1 MTLSS
6 SSERNRVSFPHFF
19 AAQTKMTMIVTRRR
33 RRRART
39 RRTKNVF
46 VRLINST
53 RTRCYQII
61 KRSDDDSSSDTDDAD
76 DDELERLKRA
86 VEKREGIPREKQ
98 SFLALEKD
106 DFKEEEEHEE
116 EEDDRNGGKG
126 THDETLTTK
135 RTRTTS
141 SSMITKTTRRQRR
154 QRRQRIEENQT
165 YQLFLKKGLR
175 GGKGGFGTLLRSTG
189 KKKGRNAEP
198 NNDMCRDL
206 KGQRYHVSENA
217 RKMEKWTKEESVRE
231 EEALALKYI
240 EERTGE
246 KARKRAKMEKEEE
259 RFRKES
265 EEVKERMEEAMK
277 VATTKTIQTT
287 VEKGRVRDDEEEE
300 DDSDDE
306 EDEDDFRRKKK
317 KRTTNKSTTEE
328 EQIEEG
334 KEEERKVIKVA
345 KANDEKEFPVVGAA
359 PMSSNSSP
367 PKQENFEPID
377 LHDINVAQELER
389 FGLDHLK
396 IELTRQNLK
405 CGGSLEERANR
416 LFLLKMTPFEAID
429 KKHKAMKKK

>member
-1 MTLSS
+1 M
-6 SSERNRVSFPHFF
+6 
-19 AAQTKMTMIVTRRR
+19 
-33 RRRART
+33 
-39 RRTKNVF
+39 
-46 VRLINST
+46 RLINST

-61 KRSDDDSSSDTDDAD
+61 KLSDSSSDTDDD
-76 DDELERLKRA
+76 TEDELERLKSA

-106 DFKEEEEHEE
+106 DRKEEEEEREEEE
-116 EEDDRNGGKG
+116 EEDDGNGGKG
-126 THDETLTTK
+126 NARDETSTTK
-135 RTRTTS
+135 R
-141 SSMITKTTRRQRR
+141 RRQ

-165 YQLFLKKGLR
+165 YQLFLKEGLR

-217 RKMEKWTKEESVRE
+217 RKMEKWTKEESLRE

-259 RFRKES
+259 RFRKDS

-328 EQIEEG
+328 EEEGKEEEQIEEG

-345 KANDEKEFPVVGAA
+345 PANDEKEFPVLGAA

>member
-1 MTLSS
+1 M
-6 SSERNRVSFPHFF
+6 
-19 AAQTKMTMIVTRRR
+19 
-33 RRRART
+33 
-39 RRTKNVF
+39 F

-61 KRSDDDSSSDTDDAD
+61 KLSDSSSDTDDD
-76 DDELERLKRA
+76 TEDELERLKSA

-106 DFKEEEEHEE
+106 DCKEEEEEREEEE
-116 EEDDRNGGKG
+116 EEDDGNGGKG
-126 THDETLTTK
+126 NARDETSTTK
-135 RTRTTS
+135 R
-141 SSMITKTTRRQRR
+141 RRQ

-165 YQLFLKKGLR
+165 YQLFLKEGLR

-217 RKMEKWTKEESVRE
+217 RKMEKWTKEESLRE

-259 RFRKES
+259 RFRKDS

>member
-1 MTLSS
+1 M
-6 SSERNRVSFPHFF
+6 
-19 AAQTKMTMIVTRRR
+19 
-33 RRRART
+33 
-39 RRTKNVF
+39 
-46 VRLINST
+46 RLINST

-61 KRSDDDSSSDTDDAD
+61 KLSDDSSSDEDDD
-76 DDELERLKRA
+76 TEDELERLKRA

-106 DFKEEEEHEE
+106 DRKEEEEEREEEE
-116 EEDDRNGGKG
+116 EEDDGNGGKG
-126 THDETLTTK
+126 NARDET
-135 RTRTTS
+135 S
-141 SSMITKTTRRQRR
+141 TTRRRRR

-165 YQLFLKKGLR
+165 YQLFLKEGLR

-217 RKMEKWTKEESVRE
+217 RKMEKWTKEESLRE

-259 RFRKES
+259 RFRKDS

>member
-1 MTLSS
+1 MT
-6 SSERNRVSFPHFF
+6 
-19 AAQTKMTMIVTRRR
+19 IVTRQRR
-33 RRRART
+33 VRT
-39 RRTKNVF
+39 RTKNVF

-61 KRSDDDSSSDTDDAD
+61 KRSDDDSSSDADDAD

-106 DFKEEEEHEE
+106 DCKEEEEEREEE
-116 EEDDRNGGKG
+116 EEDDGNGGKG
-126 THDETLTTK
+126 NARDETSTTK
-135 RTRTTS
+135 RR
-141 SSMITKTTRRQRR
+141 RRQ

-217 RKMEKWTKEESVRE
+217 RKMEKWTKEESLRE

-334 KEEERKVIKVA
+334 KGEERKVIKVA

>member
-1 MTLSS
+1 M
-6 SSERNRVSFPHFF
+6 
-19 AAQTKMTMIVTRRR
+19 
-33 RRRART
+33 
-39 RRTKNVF
+39 F

-61 KRSDDDSSSDTDDAD
+61 KLSDSSDDEDDDTE
-76 DDELERLKRA
+76 DELERLKSA

-106 DFKEEEEHEE
+106 DCKEEEEEREEE
-116 EEDDRNGGKG
+116 EEDDGNGGKG
-126 THDETLTTK
+126 NARDETSTTK
-135 RTRTTS
+135 RR
-141 SSMITKTTRRQRR
+141 RR

-165 YQLFLKKGLR
+165 YQLFLKEGLR

-259 RFRKES
+259 RFRKDS

>member
-1 MTLSS
+1 M
-6 SSERNRVSFPHFF
+6 
-19 AAQTKMTMIVTRRR
+19 
-33 RRRART
+33 
-39 RRTKNVF
+39 
-46 VRLINST
+46 RLINST

-61 KRSDDDSSSDTDDAD
+61 KLSDSSSDEDDD
-76 DDELERLKRA
+76 TEDELERLKSA

-106 DFKEEEEHEE
+106 DCKEEEEREEE
-116 EEDDRNGGKG
+116 EEDDGNGGKG
-126 THDETLTTK
+126 NARDET
-135 RTRTTS
+135 S
-141 SSMITKTTRRQRR
+141 TTRRRR
-154 QRRQRIEENQT
+154 QQRRQRIEENQT

-217 RKMEKWTKEESVRE
+217 RKMEKWTKEESLRE

-259 RFRKES
+259 RFRKDS

-328 EQIEEG
+328 EEEEGKEEEQIEEG

-345 KANDEKEFPVVGAA
+345 PANDEKEFPVVGAA

>member
-1 MTLSS
+1 M
-6 SSERNRVSFPHFF
+6 
-19 AAQTKMTMIVTRRR
+19 
-33 RRRART
+33 
-39 RRTKNVF
+39 F

-61 KRSDDDSSSDTDDAD
+61 KLSDSSSDEDDTE
-76 DDELERLKRA
+76 DELERLKSA

-106 DFKEEEEHEE
+106 DCKEEEEREEE
-116 EEDDRNGGKG
+116 EEDDGNGGKG
-126 THDETLTTK
+126 NARDET
-135 RTRTTS
+135 S
-141 SSMITKTTRRQRR
+141 TTRRRR
-154 QRRQRIEENQT
+154 QQRRQRIEENQT
-165 YQLFLKKGLR
+165 YQLFLKEGLR

-217 RKMEKWTKEESVRE
+217 RKMEKWTKEESLRE

-259 RFRKES
+259 RFRKDS

-317 KRTTNKSTTEE
+317 KRTTNKS
-328 EQIEEG
+328 
-334 KEEERKVIKVA
+334 
-345 KANDEKEFPVVGAA
+345 
-359 PMSSNSSP
+359 
-367 PKQENFEPID
+367 
-377 LHDINVAQELER
+377 
-389 FGLDHLK
+389 
-396 IELTRQNLK
+396 
-405 CGGSLEERANR
+405 
-416 LFLLKMTPFEAID
+416 
-429 KKHKAMKKK
+429 

>member
-1 MTLSS
+1 M
-6 SSERNRVSFPHFF
+6 
-19 AAQTKMTMIVTRRR
+19 
-33 RRRART
+33 
-39 RRTKNVF
+39 F

-61 KRSDDDSSSDTDDAD
+61 KLSDSSDDEDDDTE
-76 DDELERLKRA
+76 DELERLKSA

-106 DFKEEEEHEE
+106 DCNEEEEEREEE
-116 EEDDRNGGKG
+116 EEDDGNGGKG
-126 THDETLTTK
+126 NARDETSTTK
-135 RTRTTS
+135 RR
-141 SSMITKTTRRQRR
+141 RR

-165 YQLFLKKGLR
+165 YQLFLKEGLR

-259 RFRKES
+259 RFRKDS

-317 KRTTNKSTTEE
+317 KRTTNKSTTEEEEIEEEEE

>member
-1 MTLSS
+1 MT
-6 SSERNRVSFPHFF
+6 
-19 AAQTKMTMIVTRRR
+19 IVTKRQRRV
-33 RRRART
+33 RT

-53 RTRCYQII
+53 RTRCYQI
-61 KRSDDDSSSDTDDAD
+61 KRSDSSSDTDDD
-76 DDELERLKRA
+76 DDALERLKSV

-106 DFKEEEEHEE
+106 DCKEEEEEREEEE
-116 EEDDRNGGKG
+116 EEDDGNGGKG
-126 THDETLTTK
+126 NARDETSTTK
-135 RTRTTS
+135 RR
-141 SSMITKTTRRQRR
+141 RRQ

-217 RKMEKWTKEESVRE
+217 RKMEKWTKEESLRE

-287 VEKGRVRDDEEEE
+287 VEKGRVRDDEEDE

-306 EDEDDFRRKKK
+306 EEEDDFRRKKK

>member
-1 MTLSS
+1 M
-6 SSERNRVSFPHFF
+6 
-19 AAQTKMTMIVTRRR
+19 
-33 RRRART
+33 
-39 RRTKNVF
+39 F

-61 KRSDDDSSSDTDDAD
+61 KLSDDSSSDEDDD
-76 DDELERLKRA
+76 TEDELERLKSA

-106 DFKEEEEHEE
+106 DRKEEEEEREEEE
-116 EEDDRNGGKG
+116 EEDDGNGGKG
-126 THDETLTTK
+126 NARDET
-135 RTRTTS
+135 S
-141 SSMITKTTRRQRR
+141 TTRRRR
-154 QRRQRIEENQT
+154 QQRRQRIEENQT
-165 YQLFLKKGLR
+165 YQLFLKEGLR

-259 RFRKES
+259 RFRKDS

>member
-1 MTLSS
+1 
-6 SSERNRVSFPHFF
+6 
-19 AAQTKMTMIVTRRR
+19 MTMIVTRRR
-33 RRRART
+33 RRVRT

-61 KRSDDDSSSDTDDAD
+61 KLSDSSSDED
-76 DDELERLKRA
+76 DDTEDELRLKSA

-106 DFKEEEEHEE
+106 DCKEEEEEREEE
-116 EEDDRNGGKG
+116 EEDDGNGGKG
-126 THDETLTTK
+126 NARDET
-135 RTRTTS
+135 S
-141 SSMITKTTRRQRR
+141 TTRRRR
-154 QRRQRIEENQT
+154 QQRRQRIEENQT
-165 YQLFLKKGLR
+165 YQLFLKEGLR

-259 RFRKES
+259 RFRKDS

>member
-1 MTLSS
+1 
-6 SSERNRVSFPHFF
+6 
-19 AAQTKMTMIVTRRR
+19 MTMIVTRRR
-33 RRRART
+33 RRVRT

-61 KRSDDDSSSDTDDAD
+61 KLSDSSSDEDDD
-76 DDELERLKRA
+76 TEDELERLKSA

-106 DFKEEEEHEE
+106 DCKEEEEREEE
-116 EEDDRNGGKG
+116 EEDDGNGGKG
-126 THDETLTTK
+126 NARDET
-135 RTRTTS
+135 S
-141 SSMITKTTRRQRR
+141 TTRRRR
-154 QRRQRIEENQT
+154 QQRRQRIEENQT
-165 YQLFLKKGLR
+165 YQLFLKEGLR

-259 RFRKES
+259 RFRKDS

>member
-1 MTLSS
+1 M
-6 SSERNRVSFPHFF
+6 
-19 AAQTKMTMIVTRRR
+19 
-33 RRRART
+33 
-39 RRTKNVF
+39 F

-61 KRSDDDSSSDTDDAD
+61 KLSDSSSDTDDD
-76 DDELERLKRA
+76 TEDELERLKSA

-106 DFKEEEEHEE
+106 DRKEEEEREEEEE
-116 EEDDRNGGKG
+116 EEDDGNGGKG
-126 THDETLTTK
+126 NARDET
-135 RTRTTS
+135 S
-141 SSMITKTTRRQRR
+141 TTRRRRR

-165 YQLFLKKGLR
+165 YQLFLKEGLR

-217 RKMEKWTKEESVRE
+217 RKMEKWTKEESLRE

-259 RFRKES
+259 RFRKDS

>member
-1 MTLSS
+1 
-6 SSERNRVSFPHFF
+6 
-19 AAQTKMTMIVTRRR
+19 
-33 RRRART
+33 
-39 RRTKNVF
+39 VF

-61 KRSDDDSSSDTDDAD
+61 KLSDSSSDEDDD
-76 DDELERLKRA
+76 TEDELERLKSA

-106 DFKEEEEHEE
+106 DRKEEEEEREEE
-116 EEDDRNGGKG
+116 EEDDGNGGKG
-126 THDETLTTK
+126 NARDETSTTK
-135 RTRTTS
+135 RR
-141 SSMITKTTRRQRR
+141 RR

-165 YQLFLKKGLR
+165 YQLFLKEGLR

-231 EEALALKYI
+231 EDALALKYI

-259 RFRKES
+259 RFRKDS

>member
-1 MTLSS
+1 M
-6 SSERNRVSFPHFF
+6 
-19 AAQTKMTMIVTRRR
+19 
-33 RRRART
+33 
-39 RRTKNVF
+39 
-46 VRLINST
+46 RLINST

-61 KRSDDDSSSDTDDAD
+61 KRSDDSSSDTDDAE
-76 DDELERLKRA
+76 DELERLKSA

-106 DFKEEEEHEE
+106 DCKEEEEREEE

-126 THDETLTTK
+126 NARDETSTTK
-135 RTRTTS
+135 R
-141 SSMITKTTRRQRR
+141 RRQ

-165 YQLFLKKGLR
+165 YQLFLKEGLR

-259 RFRKES
+259 RFRKDS

-345 KANDEKEFPVVGAA
+345 KANDKKEIFAGAA

-377 LHDINVAQELER
+377 LHDINAAQELER

>member
-1 MTLSS
+1 M
-6 SSERNRVSFPHFF
+6 
-19 AAQTKMTMIVTRRR
+19 
-33 RRRART
+33 
-39 RRTKNVF
+39 F

-61 KRSDDDSSSDTDDAD
+61 KLSDSSSDEDDD
-76 DDELERLKRA
+76 TEDELERLKSA

-106 DFKEEEEHEE
+106 DCKEEEEEREEE
-116 EEDDRNGGKG
+116 EEDDGNGGKG
-126 THDETLTTK
+126 NPARDETSTTK
-135 RTRTTS
+135 R
-141 SSMITKTTRRQRR
+141 RRQ

-165 YQLFLKKGLR
+165 YQLFLKEGLR

-259 RFRKES
+259 RFRKDS

>member
-1 MTLSS
+1 M
-6 SSERNRVSFPHFF
+6 
-19 AAQTKMTMIVTRRR
+19 
-33 RRRART
+33 
-39 RRTKNVF
+39 F

-53 RTRCYQII
+53 RTRCYQI
-61 KRSDDDSSSDTDDAD
+61 KLFSDDSSSDTDDD
-76 DDELERLKRA
+76 TEDELERLKSA

-106 DFKEEEEHEE
+106 DCKEEEEEREEE
-116 EEDDRNGGKG
+116 EEDDGNGGKG
-126 THDETLTTK
+126 NARDETSTTK
-135 RTRTTS
+135 RR
-141 SSMITKTTRRQRR
+141 RR

-165 YQLFLKKGLR
+165 YQLFLKEGLR

-259 RFRKES
+259 RFRKDS

>member
-1 MTLSS
+1 
-6 SSERNRVSFPHFF
+6 
-19 AAQTKMTMIVTRRR
+19 MIVTRRR
-33 RRRART
+33 RRVRT

-61 KRSDDDSSSDTDDAD
+61 KLSDSSSDEDDD
-76 DDELERLKRA
+76 TEDELERLKSA

-106 DFKEEEEHEE
+106 DCKEEEEREEE
-116 EEDDRNGGKG
+116 EEDDGNGGKG
-126 THDETLTTK
+126 NARDET
-135 RTRTTS
+135 S
-141 SSMITKTTRRQRR
+141 TTRRRR
-154 QRRQRIEENQT
+154 QQRRQRIEENQT

-259 RFRKES
+259 RFRKDS

>member
-1 MTLSS
+1 
-6 SSERNRVSFPHFF
+6 
-19 AAQTKMTMIVTRRR
+19 
-33 RRRART
+33 
-39 RRTKNVF
+39 VF

-61 KRSDDDSSSDTDDAD
+61 KLSDSSSDEDDD
-76 DDELERLKRA
+76 TEDELERLKSA

-106 DFKEEEEHEE
+106 DCKEEEEEREEE
-116 EEDDRNGGKG
+116 EEDDGNGGKG
-126 THDETLTTK
+126 NARDETSTTK
-135 RTRTTS
+135 RR
-141 SSMITKTTRRQRR
+141 RR

-165 YQLFLKKGLR
+165 YQWFLKEGLR

-259 RFRKES
+259 RFRKDS

>member
-1 MTLSS
+1 M
-6 SSERNRVSFPHFF
+6 
-19 AAQTKMTMIVTRRR
+19 
-33 RRRART
+33 
-39 RRTKNVF
+39 F

-61 KRSDDDSSSDTDDAD
+61 KRSDDSSSDTDDAE
-76 DDELERLKRA
+76 DELERLKSA

-106 DFKEEEEHEE
+106 DCKEEEEREEE

-126 THDETLTTK
+126 NARDETSTTK
-135 RTRTTS
+135 R
-141 SSMITKTTRRQRR
+141 RRQ

-165 YQLFLKKGLR
+165 YQLFLKEGLR

-259 RFRKES
+259 RFRKDS

>member
-1 MTLSS
+1 M
-6 SSERNRVSFPHFF
+6 
-19 AAQTKMTMIVTRRR
+19 
-33 RRRART
+33 
-39 RRTKNVF
+39 F

-61 KRSDDDSSSDTDDAD
+61 KLSDSSDEDDDDTE
-76 DDELERLKRA
+76 DELERLKSA

-106 DFKEEEEHEE
+106 DCKEEEEREEE
-116 EEDDRNGGKG
+116 EEDDGNGGKG
-126 THDETLTTK
+126 NARDETSTTK
-135 RTRTTS
+135 R
-141 SSMITKTTRRQRR
+141 RRRR

-165 YQLFLKKGLR
+165 YQLFLKEGLR

-259 RFRKES
+259 RFRKDS

>member
-1 MTLSS
+1 
-6 SSERNRVSFPHFF
+6 
-19 AAQTKMTMIVTRRR
+19 MTMIVTRRR
-33 RRRART
+33 RRVRT

-61 KRSDDDSSSDTDDAD
+61 KLSDSSSDEDDD
-76 DDELERLKRA
+76 TEDELERLKSA

-106 DFKEEEEHEE
+106 DCKEEEEREEE
-116 EEDDRNGGKG
+116 EEDDGNGGKG
-126 THDETLTTK
+126 NARDET
-135 RTRTTS
+135 S
-141 SSMITKTTRRQRR
+141 TTRRRR
-154 QRRQRIEENQT
+154 QQRRQRIEENQT

-259 RFRKES
+259 RFRKDS

>member
-6 SSERNRVSFPHFF
+6 SSSFERNPESLFRTSSRR
-19 AAQTKMTMIVTRRR
+19 AEMTMIVTRR

-61 KRSDDDSSSDTDDAD
+61 KLSDDSSSDEDDD
-76 DDELERLKRA
+76 TEDELERLKSA

-106 DFKEEEEHEE
+106 DRKEEEEEREEEE
-116 EEDDRNGGKG
+116 EEDDGNGGKG
-126 THDETLTTK
+126 NPARDET
-135 RTRTTS
+135 S
-141 SSMITKTTRRQRR
+141 TTRRRRR

-165 YQLFLKKGLR
+165 YQLFLKEGLR

-259 RFRKES
+259 RFRKDS

>member
-1 MTLSS
+1 
-6 SSERNRVSFPHFF
+6 
-19 AAQTKMTMIVTRRR
+19 
-33 RRRART
+33 
-39 RRTKNVF
+39 VF

-61 KRSDDDSSSDTDDAD
+61 KLSDSSSDTDDD
-76 DDELERLKRA
+76 TEDELERLKSA

-106 DFKEEEEHEE
+106 DCKEEEEEREEE
-116 EEDDRNGGKG
+116 EEDDGNGGKG
-126 THDETLTTK
+126 NARDET
-135 RTRTTS
+135 S
-141 SSMITKTTRRQRR
+141 TTRRRRR

-165 YQLFLKKGLR
+165 YQLFLKEGLR

-217 RKMEKWTKEESVRE
+217 RKMEKWTKEESLRE

-259 RFRKES
+259 RFRKDS

>member
-1 MTLSS
+1 M
-6 SSERNRVSFPHFF
+6 
-19 AAQTKMTMIVTRRR
+19 
-33 RRRART
+33 
-39 RRTKNVF
+39 F

-61 KRSDDDSSSDTDDAD
+61 KLSDSSSDEDDD
-76 DDELERLKRA
+76 TEDELERLKSA

-106 DFKEEEEHEE
+106 DCKEEEEREEEE
-116 EEDDRNGGKG
+116 EEDDGNGGKG
-126 THDETLTTK
+126 NPARDETSTTK
-135 RTRTTS
+135 R
-141 SSMITKTTRRQRR
+141 RRQ

-165 YQLFLKKGLR
+165 YQLFLKEGLR

-259 RFRKES
+259 RFRKDS

-317 KRTTNKSTTEE
+317 KRTTNKSTTEEEEIEEEEE

>member
-6 SSERNRVSFPHFF
+6 SSFERNPESLFRTLLRR
-19 AAQTKMTMIVTRRR
+19 AEMTMIVTRR

-61 KRSDDDSSSDTDDAD
+61 KLSDSSDEDDDDTE
-76 DDELERLKRA
+76 DELERLKSA

-106 DFKEEEEHEE
+106 DRKEEEEEREEEE
-116 EEDDRNGGKG
+116 EEDDGNGGKG
-126 THDETLTTK
+126 NATRDET
-135 RTRTTS
+135 S
-141 SSMITKTTRRQRR
+141 TTRRRRRR

-165 YQLFLKKGLR
+165 YQLFLKEGLR

-259 RFRKES
+259 RFRKDS

>member
-6 SSERNRVSFPHFF
+6 SSFERNPKSLFRTSSPHE
-19 AAQTKMTMIVTRRR
+19 
-33 RRRART
+33 
-39 RRTKNVF
+39 N
-46 VRLINST
+46 
-53 RTRCYQII
+53 
-61 KRSDDDSSSDTDDAD
+61 DDDCHETKKKNDAE
-76 DDELERLKRA
+76 DELERLKSA

-106 DFKEEEEHEE
+106 DCKEEEEREEE

-126 THDETLTTK
+126 NARDETSTTK
-135 RTRTTS
+135 R
-141 SSMITKTTRRQRR
+141 RRQ

-165 YQLFLKKGLR
+165 YQLFLKEGLR

-259 RFRKES
+259 RFRKDS

>member
-1 MTLSS
+1 
-6 SSERNRVSFPHFF
+6 
-19 AAQTKMTMIVTRRR
+19 MIVTRR

-61 KRSDDDSSSDTDDAD
+61 KLSDSSSDEDDD
-76 DDELERLKRA
+76 TEDELERLKSA

-106 DFKEEEEHEE
+106 DCKEEEEEREEE
-116 EEDDRNGGKG
+116 EEDDGNGGKG
-126 THDETLTTK
+126 NARDETSTTK
-135 RTRTTS
+135 RR
-141 SSMITKTTRRQRR
+141 RR

-165 YQLFLKKGLR
+165 YQLFLKEGLR

-259 RFRKES
+259 RFRKDS

>member
-1 MTLSS
+1 MTILL
-6 SSERNRVSFPHFF
+6 R
-19 AAQTKMTMIVTRRR
+19 QRRR
-33 RRRART
+33 T
-39 RRTKNVF
+39 TRTKNVF

-53 RTRCYQII
+53 RTRCYQI
-61 KRSDDDSSSDTDDAD
+61 KLSSSSSDEDDD
-76 DDELERLKRA
+76 TDDELERLKIM

-106 DFKEEEEHEE
+106 FKEERKE
-116 EEDDRNGGKG
+116 EEDDRKGGKG
-126 THDETLTTK
+126 TRETSTK
-135 RTRTTS
+135 RTRTTTS
-141 SSMITKTTRRQRR
+141 SSVIKTTRRR
-154 QRRQRIEENQT
+154 QRRRIEENQT

-217 RKMEKWTKEESVRE
+217 RKMEKWEKEESLRE

-240 EERTGE
+240 EEQTGE

-259 RFRKES
+259 RFRKDS

-277 VATTKTIQTT
+277 VATTSKPIQTM
-287 VEKGRVRDDEEEE
+287 VEKGRVWDEEEEE

-317 KRTTNKSTTEE
+317 KGTTKKSTTEE
-328 EQIEEG
+328 EEIEEEEEEG

-345 KANDEKEFPVVGAA
+345 KANDKKEIFAGAA

>member
-1 MTLSS
+1 MTI
-6 SSERNRVSFPHFF
+6 
-19 AAQTKMTMIVTRRR
+19 IVTRRR
-33 RRRART
+33 RRVRT

-53 RTRCYQII
+53 RTRCYQI
-61 KRSDDDSSSDTDDAD
+61 KRSDSSSDEDDD
-76 DDELERLKRA
+76 DDELERLKSM

-106 DFKEEEEHEE
+106 DRKEEEEEREEEE
-116 EEDDRNGGKG
+116 EEDDGNGGKG
-126 THDETLTTK
+126 NARDETSTTK
-135 RTRTTS
+135 R
-141 SSMITKTTRRQRR
+141 RRQ

-217 RKMEKWTKEESVRE
+217 RKMEKWTKEESLRE

-259 RFRKES
+259 RFRKDS

>member
-1 MTLSS
+1 
-6 SSERNRVSFPHFF
+6 
-19 AAQTKMTMIVTRRR
+19 
-33 RRRART
+33 
-39 RRTKNVF
+39 VF

-61 KRSDDDSSSDTDDAD
+61 KLSDSSSDEDDTE
-76 DDELERLKRA
+76 DELERLKSA

-106 DFKEEEEHEE
+106 DCKEEEEEREEE
-116 EEDDRNGGKG
+116 EEDDQNGGKG
-126 THDETLTTK
+126 NARDETSTTK
-135 RTRTTS
+135 R
-141 SSMITKTTRRQRR
+141 RRQ

-165 YQLFLKKGLR
+165 YQLFLKEGLR

-217 RKMEKWTKEESVRE
+217 RKMEKWTKEESLRE

-259 RFRKES
+259 RFRKDS

>member
-1 MTLSS
+1 M
-6 SSERNRVSFPHFF
+6 
-19 AAQTKMTMIVTRRR
+19 
-33 RRRART
+33 
-39 RRTKNVF
+39 F

-61 KRSDDDSSSDTDDAD
+61 KLSDSSSDTDDD
-76 DDELERLKRA
+76 TEDELERLKSA

-106 DFKEEEEHEE
+106 DRKEEEEEREEEE
-116 EEDDRNGGKG
+116 EEDDGNGGKG
-126 THDETLTTK
+126 NARDET
-135 RTRTTS
+135 S
-141 SSMITKTTRRQRR
+141 TTRRRRRR

-165 YQLFLKKGLR
+165 YQLFLKEGLR

-217 RKMEKWTKEESVRE
+217 RKMEKWTKEESLRE

-259 RFRKES
+259 RFRKDS

>member
-1 MTLSS
+1 M
-6 SSERNRVSFPHFF
+6 
-19 AAQTKMTMIVTRRR
+19 
-33 RRRART
+33 
-39 RRTKNVF
+39 F

-61 KRSDDDSSSDTDDAD
+61 KRSDDDSSSDTDDAE
-76 DDELERLKRA
+76 DELERLKRA

-106 DFKEEEEHEE
+106 DCKEEEEEREEEE
-116 EEDDRNGGKG
+116 EEDDGNGGKG
-126 THDETLTTK
+126 NARDETSTTK
-135 RTRTTS
+135 RR
-141 SSMITKTTRRQRR
+141 RRQ

-165 YQLFLKKGLR
+165 YQLFLKEGLR

-217 RKMEKWTKEESVRE
+217 RKMEKWTKEESLRE

-259 RFRKES
+259 RFRKDS

>member
-1 MTLSS
+1 MTIVM
-6 SSERNRVSFPHFF
+6 RQRRV
-19 AAQTKMTMIVTRRR
+19 
-33 RRRART
+33 RT
-39 RRTKNVF
+39 TKNVF

-53 RTRCYQII
+53 RTRCYQI
-61 KRSDDDSSSDTDDAD
+61 KRSSDSSDEDDDTDD
-76 DDELERLKRA
+76 ESERLKIM

-106 DFKEEEEHEE
+106 DFKEEHKE
-116 EEDDRNGGKG
+116 EEDDRKGGKG
-126 THDETLTTK
+126 TRETLTK
-135 RTRTTS
+135 RRTRITTS
-141 SSMITKTTRRQRR
+141 SSLVTKTTKRRRR
-154 QRRQRIEENQT
+154 RVKRIKLEENQT

-217 RKMEKWTKEESVRE
+217 RKMEKWTKEESLRE

-240 EERTGE
+240 EEQTGE

-259 RFRKES
+259 RFRKDS

-287 VEKGRVRDDEEEE
+287 VEKGRVRDEEEEE
-300 DDSDDE
+300 DDSDNE

-328 EQIEEG
+328 EEIEEEEEEQIEEG

-345 KANDEKEFPVVGAA
+345 KANDAKEFPVVGAA

-429 KKHKAMKKK
+429 KKHKAMKEK

>member
-1 MTLSS
+1 MT
-6 SSERNRVSFPHFF
+6 
-19 AAQTKMTMIVTRRR
+19 IVTRQRR
-33 RRRART
+33 VRT
-39 RRTKNVF
+39 RTKNVF

-53 RTRCYQII
+53 RTRCYQI
-61 KRSDDDSSSDTDDAD
+61 KRSDSSSDEDDD
-76 DDELERLKRA
+76 DDELERLKSM

-106 DFKEEEEHEE
+106 DCKEEEEEREE
-116 EEDDRNGGKG
+116 EEEEENDGNGGKG
-126 THDETLTTK
+126 NARRDETSTTK
-135 RTRTTS
+135 RR
-141 SSMITKTTRRQRR
+141 RRQ

-165 YQLFLKKGLR
+165 YQLFLKEGLR

-259 RFRKES
+259 RFRKDS

-287 VEKGRVRDDEEEE
+287 VEKGRVRDDEEEEE

>member
-1 MTLSS
+1 M
-6 SSERNRVSFPHFF
+6 
-19 AAQTKMTMIVTRRR
+19 
-33 RRRART
+33 
-39 RRTKNVF
+39 F

-61 KRSDDDSSSDTDDAD
+61 KLSDSSSDTDDD
-76 DDELERLKRA
+76 TEDELERLKSA

-106 DFKEEEEHEE
+106 DRKEEEEEREEEE
-116 EEDDRNGGKG
+116 EEDDGNGGKG
-126 THDETLTTK
+126 NARDETSTTK
-135 RTRTTS
+135 R
-141 SSMITKTTRRQRR
+141 RRQ

-165 YQLFLKKGLR
+165 YQLFLKEGLR

-217 RKMEKWTKEESVRE
+217 RKMEKWTKEESLRE

-259 RFRKES
+259 RFRKDS

>member
-1 MTLSS
+1 M
-6 SSERNRVSFPHFF
+6 
-19 AAQTKMTMIVTRRR
+19 
-33 RRRART
+33 
-39 RRTKNVF
+39 F

-61 KRSDDDSSSDTDDAD
+61 KLSDSSSDEDDD
-76 DDELERLKRA
+76 TEDELERLKSA

-106 DFKEEEEHEE
+106 DCKEEEEEREEE
-116 EEDDRNGGKG
+116 EEDDGNGGKG
-126 THDETLTTK
+126 NARDET
-135 RTRTTS
+135 S
-141 SSMITKTTRRQRR
+141 TTRRRR
-154 QRRQRIEENQT
+154 QQRRQRIEENQT
-165 YQLFLKKGLR
+165 YQLFLKEGLR

-259 RFRKES
+259 RFRKDS

>member
-1 MTLSS
+1 
-6 SSERNRVSFPHFF
+6 
-19 AAQTKMTMIVTRRR
+19 
-33 RRRART
+33 
-39 RRTKNVF
+39 VF

-61 KRSDDDSSSDTDDAD
+61 KLSDSSSDTDDD
-76 DDELERLKRA
+76 TEDELERLKSA

-106 DFKEEEEHEE
+106 DRKEEEEEREEEE
-116 EEDDRNGGKG
+116 EEDDGNGGKG
-126 THDETLTTK
+126 NARDET
-135 RTRTTS
+135 S
-141 SSMITKTTRRQRR
+141 TTRRRRR

-165 YQLFLKKGLR
+165 YQLFLKEGLR

-259 RFRKES
+259 RFRKDS

>member
-1 MTLSS
+1 MT
-6 SSERNRVSFPHFF
+6 
-19 AAQTKMTMIVTRRR
+19 IVTRQRR
-33 RRRART
+33 VRT
-39 RRTKNVF
+39 RTKNVF

-61 KRSDDDSSSDTDDAD
+61 KLSDSSSDTDDD
-76 DDELERLKRA
+76 TEDELERLKSA

-106 DFKEEEEHEE
+106 DRKEEEEEREEEE
-116 EEDDRNGGKG
+116 EEDDGNGGKG
-126 THDETLTTK
+126 NARDET
-135 RTRTTS
+135 S
-141 SSMITKTTRRQRR
+141 TTRRRRR

-165 YQLFLKKGLR
+165 YQLFLKEGLR

-217 RKMEKWTKEESVRE
+217 RKMEKWTKEESLRE

-259 RFRKES
+259 RFRKDS

-328 EQIEEG
+328 EEEGKEEEQIEEG

-345 KANDEKEFPVVGAA
+345 PANDEKEFPVLGAA

>member
-1 MTLSS
+1 
-6 SSERNRVSFPHFF
+6 
-19 AAQTKMTMIVTRRR
+19 MIVTRR

-61 KRSDDDSSSDTDDAD
+61 KLSDSSSDTDDD
-76 DDELERLKRA
+76 TEDELERLKSA

-106 DFKEEEEHEE
+106 DRKEEEEEREEEE
-116 EEDDRNGGKG
+116 EEDDGNGGKG
-126 THDETLTTK
+126 NARDET
-135 RTRTTS
+135 S
-141 SSMITKTTRRQRR
+141 TTRRRRR

-165 YQLFLKKGLR
+165 YQLFLKEGLR

-217 RKMEKWTKEESVRE
+217 RKMEKWTKEESLRE

-259 RFRKES
+259 RFRKDS